1 MVRTLIKA
9 VLADAVLLFA
19 LYLVLLDF
27 QWKVDYAASN
37 GMQNPSFSYSILTRG
52 FSMFDPRVNMTLA
65 SPPTLDLIQVL
76 LVVLVVLNAVM
87 VRESRKPRHA
97 GDPTGVVDN
106 PVLAEPSSQV

>member
-9 VLADAVLLFA
+9 ILADAVLVFA
-19 LYLVLLDF
+19 LCLVLLDL

-65 SPPTLDLIQVL
+65 SPPTLDLVQVL
-76 LVVLVVLNAVM
+76 LVVLVVLNAAM
-87 VRESRKPRHA
+87 VWQSRNPKHA
-97 GDPTGVVDN
+97 EDSTGAVDS
-106 PVLAEPSSQV
+106 PMQAEPNSQS